1 MVRSEPCPYIW
12 AINEQQHAMIT
23 YTHPRFGT
31 GTIIGVDGACTIID
45 FGGEFGTKRLVTAL
59 LGTTPESRASEAAA
73 KAAKVAAQKQAR
85 RVKAAA
91 ATPAVVSASTMAN
104 ALVNALT
111 RYKGDATRERMLDMV
126 DQVASANKGFASD
139 VAATVLKY
147 ERASD
152 KQAAIIAQ
160 AFINL

>member
-1 MVRSEPCPYIW
+1 M
-12 AINEQQHAMIT
+12 NT

-31 GTIIGVDGACTIID
+31 GTIIGVDGASTIID
-45 FGGEFGTKRLVTAL
+45 FGAEFGTKRLVTAL

-73 KAAKVAAQKQAR
+73 KATKVAAQKQAR

-91 ATPAVVSASTMAN
+91 ATPAVVSASTIAN
-104 ALVNALT
+104 GLVNALT

-126 DQVASANKGFASD
+126 YQVATANKGFASE
-139 VAATVLKY
+139 VAATVVKF
-147 ERASD
+147 EKCST
-152 KQAAIIAQ
+152 KQAAIIAE

>member
-1 MVRSEPCPYIW
+1 MNIYLPI
-12 AINEQQHAMIT
+12 EQQHAMST

-31 GTIIGVDGACTIID
+31 GTIIGVDGTSTIID
-45 FGGEFGTKRLVTAL
+45 FGAEFGTKRLVTAL

-73 KAAKVAAQKQAR
+73 KATKVAAQKQAR

-91 ATPAVVSASTMAN
+91 AAATPAVVSASTIAN
-104 ALVNALT
+104 GLVNALT

-126 DQVASANKGFASD
+126 DQVASANKGLASE

>member
-1 MVRSEPCPYIW
+1 MS
-12 AINEQQHAMIT
+12 T

-31 GTIIGVDGACTIID
+31 GTIIGVDGSSTIID
-45 FGGEFGTKRLVTAL
+45 FGGEFGIRRLVTAL
-59 LGTTPESRASEAAA
+59 LGTTPESRANEAAA
-73 KAAKVAAQKQAR
+73 KAAKVSAQKQAR

-111 RYKGDATRERMLDMV
+111 RYKGDSTRERMLDMV
-126 DQVASANKGFASD
+126 DQVASANKGLASD